1 LVLFS
6 AFCFVAAVWRHLN
19 PFPPPPRTDTKRIP
33 PAILVGVNA
42 FLTLVSLAALIGIW
56 FGRTGGVH

>member
-1 LVLFS
+1 
-6 AFCFVAAVWRHLN
+6 
-19 PFPPPPRTDTKRIP
+19 
-33 PAILVGVNA
+33 VNA